1 LQTLHICWI
10 TPKQSAFVGHLYAG
24 TGLHRANIDSKK
36 IGNNI
41 RDIADVATKRILITS
56 AASGLGLA
64 LTLALALALARKFAR

>member
-10 TPKQSAFVGHLYAG
+10 TPKQLAFVEHLYAG
-24 TGLHRANIDSKK
+24 TGLHPANIDSKK
-36 IGNNI
+36 VGNNI

-64 LTLALALALARKFAR
+64 KKFAR